1 MNFIEKLD
9 YLISKNE
16 LNKHS
21 FSEASGIRYTT
32 IDAFYKKG
40 YKNMKLS
47 NFKAICDFFHV
58 TMDSMVRDELEIEYY
73 NSNRK
78 NLHIT
83 KEEEIL
89 LQCYRSADDMH
100 KGLAECAVGADK
112 IQDTVL
118 KDLNTG

>member
-9 YLISKNE
+9 YLISKNK

-58 TMDSMVRDELEIEYY
+58 TMDSMVHDELEIEYY
-73 NSNRK
+73 NPNK
-78 NLHIT
+78 KDLHIT
-83 KEEEIL
+83 KEEEIF

-100 KGLAECAVGADK
+100 KGLAKCAVGADK
-112 IQDTVL
+112 AQDMEM
-118 KDLNTG
+118 KGLNIG